1 MAAEAAPTEA
11 RWQRVAWFAAAALL
25 ALWGLWQARDFF
37 HDDAFITLRYV
48 ARWLAGRGPTWND
61 GEHVE
66 GYSHPLWMLQLT
78 ALGLTGASLVDAAR
92 ALGVV
97 YLVALFALWWRS
109 RAWAV
114 PLVLAA
120 TTPGLLLWTRGGLE
134 GVSFTFWLCLGAWLV
149 TRALAAAAGD
159 ARRAGALAG
168 AALAAAALTRPEG
181 ALLGPLALLWL
192 LLGRAPRRTWLALLA
207 SFALP
212 LLVWQAVRLGYYG
225 DWLPNVAR
233 VKLGAPL
240 AVQLGAALRYLRFNL
255 RAWLPALAV
264 AAALLVLARRPR
276 ALWPALLALPML
288 LTTLS
293 GGGDHMPGVRLVMP
307 ALVLLAFTAGLAG
320 PPRQRWARLAA
331 SALVVGAALLQVAP
345 LLGHRVPP
353 DAAAAVGSQ
362 VGRYLEAHLP
372 PGALVVTATAG
383 STPYHAPHLAFID
396 SLGLNDRH
404 IARRAVP
411 HRLTLL
417 QVLPGHRKGDGA
429 YVLSREPDVVII
441 GPAEGDLG
449 RDPRGWFLGDLE
461 LLTAPAFQAHY
472 RPYGFM
478 VRRGLTLIAYLRDDS
493 LAAQQLGNEGAAMQA
508 PWDSW

>member
-1 MAAEAAPTEA
+1 MATEAAPTDP
-11 RWQRVAWFAAAALL
+11 RWQRVAWFAVAALL

-78 ALGLTGASLVDAAR
+78 ALGVTGASLVDAAR

-97 YLVALFALWWRS
+97 YLVALFVLWWRS
-109 RAWAV
+109 RAWPV
-114 PLVLAA
+114 PLLLAA

-134 GVSFTFWLCLGAWLV
+134 GVSFTFWLCLGVWLV
-149 TRALAAAAGD
+149 TRALAAPAHD

-192 LLGRAPRRTWLALLA
+192 LLLRAPRRTWLALLVT
-207 SFALP
+207 FALP
-212 LLVWQAVRLGYYG
+212 LLAWQTVRLGYYG
-225 DWLPNVAR
+225 DWLPNAAR

-255 RAWLPALAV
+255 RAWLPALAA
-264 AAALLVLARRPR
+264 AAALLALARRPR

-307 ALVLLAFTAGLAG
+307 ALVLLAFAAGLAG
-320 PPRQRWARLAA
+320 PPRQRWARRAA
-331 SALVVGAALLQVAP
+331 SALVAAAALFQIAP

-353 DAAAAVGSQ
+353 DAAAAVGSEI
-362 VGRYLEAHLP
+362 GRFLAQRLP
-372 PGALVVTATAG
+372 PGAVVVTATAG
-383 STPYHAPHLAFID
+383 STPYHAPGLTFID
-396 SLGLNDRH
+396 SLGLNDRV

-411 HRLTLL
+411 QRRTRL

-429 YVLSREPDVVII
+429 YVLSRRPDAVII
-441 GPAEGDLG
+441 GPAEGDLSLDE
-449 RDPRGWFLGDLE
+449 RAWFLDDLE
-461 LLTAPAFQAHY
+461 LLTSPEFQHNY
-472 RPYGFM
+472 RPYAFM
-478 VRRGLTLIAYLRDDS
+478 VRRHLTLIIYLRLDS
-493 LAAQQLGNEGAAMQA
+493 PAAQAMSLDGVGMQ
-508 PWDSW
+508 PSWSLP